1 MLRRVIWRAL
11 AKSAALFFAVI
22 PRRRRFRVALRISV
36 VVAVIAG
43 AWLQRR
49 GMRGAWATG
58 PYDEAL
64 RFVMRVLADGA
75 VMFDPELVIDST
87 VALEPRAIY
96 VTAHFP
102 ITAFFLR
109 HAHDRG
115 IHPVVVKAFPE
126 IDAFVWGTREK
137 FHAVHQTP
145 AVLVKLRQHIREG
158 HPPVVL
164 IDTPKGTTVPF
175 ESDYGNSPIATHI
188 FELAKRLAIPTF
200 FLAVRLGRVPVI
212 VIRPMAPDPA
222 EFIALLKEQAALIRR

>member
-22 PRRRRFRVALRISV
+22 PRRLRFRVALRLSEVI
-36 VVAVIAG
+36 AVIAG

-49 GMRGAWATG
+49 GLRGAWATG

-64 RFVMRVLADGA
+64 RFVMRVLADGR
-75 VMFDPELVIDST
+75 VRFDPELVIDST
-87 VALEPRAIY
+87 AALEPRAIY

-102 ITAFFLR
+102 ISAFFLR

-115 IHPVVVKAFPE
+115 VHPVVVKAFPE
-126 IDAFVWGTREK
+126 IDALVWGTGEK
-137 FHAVHQTP
+137 FHAVPQTQ
-145 AVLVKLRQHIREG
+145 AVLVRLRRHIESG
-158 HPPVVL
+158 HPALVL
-164 IDTPKGTTVPF
+164 IDTEQGETVPF
-175 ESDYGNSPIATHI
+175 ESPYGDTTVSTNI
-188 FELAKRLAIPTF
+188 FEFAKRLGIPTF

-222 EFIALLKEQAALIRR
+222 EFIELLEEQAALIRR